1 MFETKA
7 FKIELIRYG
16 LTITQ
21 IAEHLGVARST
32 VSQVINNFYHGTEI
46 RGRLIRMLGDMQAK
60 KFNRLE
66 DY

>member
-21 IAEHLGVARST
+21 IAKHLGVARST
-32 VSQVINNFYHGTEI
+32 VSQIINNFYQGKEI
-46 RGRLIRMLGDMQAK
+46 RGRLIRMLGAMQAG
-60 KFNRLE
+60 KFTRLE